1 MKSKCEE
8 LLLGE
13 RAAIL
18 RSVALRSLWA
28 RSSLMTSASA
38 SSLIDIGDRER
49 ITLRFA
55 VGDRVLC
62 QCGTSD
68 ETPKEGSAGQMLN

>member
-1 MKSKCEE
+1 
-8 LLLGE
+8 
-13 RAAIL
+13 
-18 RSVALRSLWA
+18 
-28 RSSLMTSASA
+28 MTSASA

-62 QCGTSD
+62 QCGTWEPGTIVKLFYKQRD
-68 ETPKEGSAGQMLN
+68 FPPGK